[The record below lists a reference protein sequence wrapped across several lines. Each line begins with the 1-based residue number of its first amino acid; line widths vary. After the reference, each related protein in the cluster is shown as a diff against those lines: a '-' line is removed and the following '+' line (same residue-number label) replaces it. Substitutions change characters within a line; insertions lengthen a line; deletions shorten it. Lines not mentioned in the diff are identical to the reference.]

1 MNKYP
6 EKYKQIKDYDY
17 EVSNYGN
24 VRNKTLKN
32 ILKPM
37 VVKMRLSVKLY
48 KEIEGE
54 KFKRCDPH
62 YVNELVCKYFLNQ
75 YNGEYI

>member
-6 EKYKQIKDYDY
+6 EKFKQIKDYDY

-48 KEIEGE
+48 KVIEGE
-54 KFKRCDPH
+54 KFKRCDAH
-62 YVNELVCKYFLNQ
+62 YVNELVCKYFC
-75 YNGEYI
+75 